1 MIYTERLQDE
11 IENTKVSE
19 TLEVEVPDRV
29 VDAIASRLDVLDEP
43 DEGDARDLAHDHVA
57 ASFRF
62 VTTDGEPVEEVALER
77 ADGGVT
83 LEYDESDHGADG
95 DPDES
100 PAPIDVDATAEL
112 DYASDPERPLSIE
125 LEIPAGVV
133 DEDELDDVLETVS
146 IDARIADE

>member
-11 IENTKVSE
+11 IENTTVSE

-29 VDAIASRLDVLDEP
+29 V
-43 DEGDARDLAHDHVA
+43 
-57 ASFRF
+57 
-62 VTTDGEPVEEVALER
+62 
-77 ADGGVT
+77 
-83 LEYDESDHGADG
+83 DG